1 MTTTPCHLLEDEST
15 PLLDIRLHLSCISP
29 RPPLTDRFDIRVCN
43 LYVASSLLRQQS
55 SHGRDASSRPVNALL
70 YLSSSRSVRPILRS
84 FSSSHTLF
92 QWHRRSGRRP
102 PAIPVVLLPTM
113 PIRYQQQPSRAVLG
127 SSRSAECTRT
137 SSTEVIYPFV
147 LQCRRAMLQLRHLLL
162 VLALPLKPALP
173 WHIALL
179 SHALLRYSPFT
190 ATPSPQPIPLTVSPL
205 RVSSNRVV
213 YLTMGCCAVLSECAI
228 CIKRTEWRHSESVTH
243 RLDS

>member
-1 MTTTPCHLLEDEST
+1 MAAMRVRDLST
-15 PLLDIRLHLSCISP
+15 
-29 RPPLTDRFDIRVCN
+29 
-43 LYVASSLLRQQS
+43 
-55 SHGRDASSRPVNALL
+55 
-70 YLSSSRSVRPILRS
+70 LSSIFLLPDPSGR
-84 FSSSHTLF
+84 FSAPSPAATPSSNGIEGQDAGRLLF
-92 QWHRRSGRRP
+92 QSFYCQRCQSG
-102 PAIPVVLLPTM
+102 INNS
-113 PIRYQQQPSRAVLG
+113 SRAVLG